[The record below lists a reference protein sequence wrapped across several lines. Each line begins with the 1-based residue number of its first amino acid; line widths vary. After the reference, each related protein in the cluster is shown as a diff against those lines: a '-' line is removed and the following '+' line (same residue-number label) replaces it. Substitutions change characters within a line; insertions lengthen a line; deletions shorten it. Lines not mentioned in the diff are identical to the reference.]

1 MVARGRWIT
10 VTIRT
15 VLSLLAVAASAGRT
29 HADEGGLTFFGWSD
43 QHVAVNG
50 EGQHLLPAIDA
61 MNSLPGTEFPAELGG
76 RVAKP
81 AFVLGC
87 GDITEWPTNAA
98 KNTYDELLT
107 WRLKFPSYDL
117 VGNHD
122 EGGKSPSDTIKN
134 WICARH
140 GSLSYTFDRSGVRF
154 VVLFSKYDESLN
166 NPAQPVSAEA
176 LAFLRDDLAK
186 LAKGTP
192 VVVALH
198 LCFDA
203 ITNRDELVDAFGDAN
218 VVLVLGGHYHKAK
231 VDRFR
236 DVNFVQLPSPAPNG
250 SHEVTV
256 IRITS
261 DRLLAIPYQY
271 ESKTWPDV
279 RGKILHVPIRGPAP
293 TAGVQG

>member
-1 MVARGRWIT
+1 MMMTSRRWIKM
-10 VTIRT
+10 TIRT

-50 EGQHLLPAIDA
+50 DGQHLLPAIDA
-61 MNSLPGTEFPAELGG
+61 MNSLPGTEFPAEIGG
-76 RVAKP
+76 RVAEP

-107 WRLKFPSYDL
+107 RRLKFPSYDL

-122 EGGKSPSDTIKN
+122 EGGQSPSDTIKN

-140 GSLSYTFDRSGVRF
+140 GSLSYTFDRSGVHF
-154 VVLFSKYDESLN
+154 VILFSKYDESLN

-176 LAFLRDDLAK
+176 LTFLRNDLPK
-186 LAKGTP
+186 LAQGTP

-203 ITNRDELVDAFGDAN
+203 ITNRDNFVQALGDAN
-218 VVLVLGGHYHKAK
+218 VVLVLGEHYHKAK
-231 VDRFR
+231 VDRYR
-236 DVNFVQLPSPAPNG
+236 DINFVQLPSPAPNG

-271 ESKTWPDV
+271 ETKTWSDG
-279 RGKILHVPIRGPAP
+279 RGKILHVPIAFNAKSRLG
-293 TAGVQG
+293 